1 VLIVAGGGVVEGGDD
16 GMRGM
21 VTRVGGLLVVIGLM
35 AGCSAG
41 AKEPGGLTA
50 SPTVIAASPTAT
62 PTPTPTASTGVV
74 LDLSDPALGIVFEAV
89 PDVHGDAA
97 DVYNW
102 IATFEKEAWRT
113 ITTNQ
118 VSPAMDVI
126 ASVEV
131 KAQGQ
136 ATVDGNV
143 RDGSVFG
150 GVIHLRVGGISVD
163 GDTARGTACR
173 DYANVT
179 FSDAGGPDTPEQ
191 AGFGQ
196 PRLMEMTLARVGAEN
211 RWKIITLKGI
221 GTC

>member
-1 VLIVAGGGVVEGGDD
+1 
-16 GMRGM
+16 
-21 VTRVGGLLVVIGLM
+21 VVIGLM

-41 AKEPGGLTA
+41 AKEPVGPTASPTATTA
-50 SPTVIAASPTAT
+50 SPTV
-62 PTPTPTASTGVV
+62 TPTPTATTSTGVV
-74 LDLSDPALGIVFEAV
+74 MDLSDPALGIVFEKV
-89 PDVHGDAA
+89 PDVHGDAV

-102 IATFEKEAWRT
+102 IATFEKESWRT
-113 ITTNQ
+113 KVTST

-131 KAQGQ
+131 KAQEQ
-136 ATVDGNV
+136 SALDTNVKNGNH
-143 RDGSVFG
+143 FG
-150 GVIHLRVGGISVD
+150 GVLHVRVGGISVD

-173 DYANVT
+173 DFASVT

-196 PRLMEMTLARVGAEN
+196 PRLMEMTLARASGEN
-211 RWKIITLKGI
+211 RWKVMTLKEN

>member
-1 VLIVAGGGVVEGGDD
+1 
-16 GMRGM
+16 MRGM
-21 VTRVGGLLVVIGLM
+21 LTGFGGLLVVIGLI
-35 AGCSAG
+35 AGCSAA
-41 AKEPGGLTA
+41 AKEPAGLTA
-50 SPTVIAASPTAT
+50 SPTTTTASPTAT
-62 PTPTPTASTGVV
+62 PTPKPTASAGVV
-74 LDLSDPALGIVFEAV
+74 MDLSDPALGIVFEKV

-97 DVYNW
+97 DVSNW
-102 IATFEKEAWRT
+102 MATFEKEAWRT

-143 RDGSVFG
+143 KNGNHFG
-150 GVIHLRVGGISVD
+150 GVIHVRVGDLSVD

-196 PRLMEMTLARVGAEN
+196 PRLMAVSYTHLTLPTN
-211 RWKIITLKGI
+211 REV
-221 GTC
+221 

>member
-1 VLIVAGGGVVEGGDD
+1 
-16 GMRGM
+16 MRGM
-21 VTRVGGLLVVIGLM
+21 VTGFGGLLVVIGLI
-35 AGCSAG
+35 AGCSAA
-41 AKEPGGLTA
+41 AKEPAGLTA
-50 SPTVIAASPTAT
+50 SPTATTASPTAT
-62 PTPTPTASTGVV
+62 PTPKPTASAGVV
-74 LDLSDPALGIVFEAV
+74 MDLSDPALGIVFEKA

-143 RDGSVFG
+143 KNGNHFG
-150 GVIHLRVGGISVD
+150 GVIHVRVGDLSVD
-163 GDTARGTACR
+163 GDTARGTACE
-173 DYANVT
+173 DFANVT

-196 PRLMEMTLARVGAEN
+196 PRLMEITLARVGAEN
-211 RWKIITLKGI
+211 RWKVMTLKGI

>member
-1 VLIVAGGGVVEGGDD
+1 
-16 GMRGM
+16 M
-21 VTRVGGLLVVIGLM
+21 VTRFGGLLVVIGLM
-35 AGCSAG
+35 AGCSAA
-41 AKEPGGLTA
+41 AKEPAGLTA
-50 SPTVIAASPTAT
+50 SPTATTASPTA
-62 PTPTPTASTGVV
+62 TPTPTASTGVV
-74 LDLSDPALGIVFEAV
+74 LDLSDPALGIVFEKV

-150 GVIHLRVGGISVD
+150 GVIHVRVGDLSVD

-196 PRLMEMTLARVGAEN
+196 PRLMEMTLARVSAEN
-211 RWKIITLKGI
+211 RWKILILKGI